1 MSRPAA
7 DFRSTCAPW
16 TGSSNRA
23 SKKFPAG
30 VSFDQA
36 CFVEPVNTCLK
47 GVKQIDPQPDDVVVI
62 LGQGPIGLIF
72 TMMVART
79 GARILATDTMPA
91 RRALALPVRR
101 GGSLRSARRTGLD
114 ETVRER

>member
-1 MSRPAA
+1 MDWIVER
-7 DFRSTCAPW
+7 
-16 TGSSNRA
+16 GVE
-23 SKKFPAG
+23 KIPAG

-79 GARILATDTMPA
+79 GARIVATDTMPA
-91 RRALALPVRR
+91 RRALALKF
-101 GGSLRSARRTGLD
+101 GAGSASIRATRSSKARCAR
-114 ETVRER
+114 